1 MSATLD
7 LSPTV
12 VNLKVAR
19 GDTWRV
25 RIEVYVANPDGTPDL
40 ENPVDL
46 DGSTL
51 SSQFR
56 HRATG
61 EPFATATVDPVDLA
75 AGTFDVVVAY
85 GDTGEAPLGK
95 TLAYDVQQDTGTE
108 RRTIITGAVRVVAD
122 WTQD

>member
-7 LSPTV
+7 LSPV
-12 VNLKVAR
+12 VINLKAAR

-25 RIEVYVANPDGTPDL
+25 RVEVYEANPDGTPNVDS
-40 ENPVDL
+40 PVDL

-56 HRATG
+56 HRETG
-61 EPFATATVDPVDLA
+61 ELFATATVEPVDLA
-75 AGTFDVVVAY
+75 AGTFDVVVAHA
-85 GDTGEAPLGK
+85 DTADAPLGK
-95 TLAYDVQQDTGTE
+95 SLAYDVQQDTGTE
-108 RRTIITGAVRVVAD
+108 RRTIVTGSVRVVVD